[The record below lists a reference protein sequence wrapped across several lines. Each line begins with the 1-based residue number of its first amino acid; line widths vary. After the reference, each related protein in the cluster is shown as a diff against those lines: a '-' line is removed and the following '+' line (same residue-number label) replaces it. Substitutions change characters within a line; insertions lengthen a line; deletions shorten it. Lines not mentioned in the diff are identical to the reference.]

1 MDSRMAFVVFS
12 DDWGRHP
19 SSCQHLFKRIARRHL
34 VLWVNT
40 IGLRAPRANPFTVLR
55 GLEKLHEWTCLM
67 RPVNTNMWVLA
78 PIMLPVCS
86 DGVLGKLNS
95 ALAAA
100 TIASAMRRIGV
111 SQPVFVTSV
120 PTARDF
126 LGRLDESLVLYYVT
140 DDYSTWP
147 GSQAERIRRLD
158 RELTERA
165 DLIFASGLSLAAS
178 HASRTAQTVL
188 LPHAVDFEHFAR
200 PAPPPMDLLSLPR
213 PRVCYFG
220 LVWEKIELDGLAYL
234 AERLPQV
241 HLVLIGPVKTAIGD
255 LACKRNVHLLGP
267 RPYEQLPAY
276 LHAMD
281 VMLLPYVLDRNI
293 APLKLRECMA
303 VGKAIVARDVPDLR
317 VFADLI
323 RLYNGWEDMAQGVVE
338 ALANGDPSLP
348 TRMQDRVREDTWER
362 RAETVLAKLELLLAA
377 PRSFRKQGVRQ
388 GPHQGA

>member
-1 MDSRMAFVVFS
+1 M
-12 DDWGRHP
+12 
-19 SSCQHLFKRIARRHL
+19 
-34 VLWVNT
+34 
-40 IGLRAPRANPFTVLR
+40 RA
-55 GLEKLHEWTCLM
+55 
-67 RPVNTNMWVLA
+67 
-78 PIMLPVCS
+78 
-86 DGVLGKLNS
+86 
-95 ALAAA
+95 
-100 TIASAMRRIGV
+100 
-111 SQPVFVTSV
+111 
-120 PTARDF
+120 
-126 LGRLDESLVLYYVT
+126 
-140 DDYSTWP
+140 
-147 GSQAERIRRLD
+147 
-158 RELTERA
+158 
-165 DLIFASGLSLAAS
+165 
-178 HASRTAQTVL
+178 
-188 LPHAVDFEHFAR
+188 
-200 PAPPPMDLLSLPR
+200 
-213 PRVCYFG
+213 
-220 LVWEKIELDGLAYL
+220 
-234 AERLPQV
+234 QV